1 MFLQIAKD
9 SDGGEKY
16 PMSDLYSLYYEL
28 SKRYPHSKI
37 TGMKQETVSYKT
49 QLIIRMLN
57 FTLGRDTFQKGIR
70 NFIADHQYK
79 TFIGEDLWE
88 ALALQ
93 AHKDGTLSVEYK
105 VANIA
110 NTWLLNDR
118 LPVVSVRR
126 NYAEKNAILK
136 QNVYLRER
144 PHDAPEKDKMLW
156 WIPIILNRQD
166 NLNFANSTPYLWMEK
181 VQQKVIDNMPESNQ
195 FIIVNQEEIAPFPV
209 NYDEQNWNLLANF
222 LQTEAGR
229 TGIPAYTR

>member
-1 MFLQIAKD
+1 
-9 SDGGEKY
+9 
-16 PMSDLYSLYYEL
+16 MSNLYSLYYEL

-49 QLIIRMLN
+49 ELVIRMLN

-70 NFIADHQYK
+70 NFIVDHQYK

-88 ALALQ
+88 SLALQ
-93 AHKDGTLSVEYK
+93 AHKDGTLSPEYK

-110 NTWLLNDR
+110 NTWLLNNR
-118 LPVVSVRR
+118 LPVITAHR
-126 NYAEKNAILK
+126 NYVEKTASIQ

-181 VQQKVIDNMPESNQ
+181 VKQKEINNMPSSDQ
-195 FIIVNQEEIAPFPV
+195 FIIINQEEIAPFPV
-209 NYDEQNWNLLANF
+209 NYDEINWNLLGNF
-222 LQTEAGR
+222 LQTEDGR
-229 TGIPAYTR
+229 TRIPAYTR